1 MYVLLPDDPI
11 FLARFFRL
19 DKPFAELDGLYA
31 EEIGAERA
39 AVVRTAYD
47 SWAELAQLLPPAL
60 QWMFPISGDGPEGYT
75 LDDPLGRRLQSM
87 YIREDRDGHVAKL
100 MACQRMLTEA
110 QLHDSSDPLAMALDD
125 LDETYTDWVDDLRRA
140 VGVLNLRVPPRL
152 LKIFRSAAPLG
163 PTVALSL
170 NADQADDYRT
180 LCSRI
185 VHALSAGDDLGHATH
200 HMLYAS

>member
-19 DKPFAELDGLYA
+19 DKPFAELDGMYA

-39 AVVRTAYD
+39 AVVRAAYD

-60 QWMFPISGDGPEGYT
+60 QWIFPISGEGPEGYT

-87 YIREDRDGHVAKL
+87 YIREDRGGHVATL
-100 MACQRMLTEA
+100 MACQRMLSEA
-110 QLHDSSDPLAMALDD
+110 QLHDSSDPLALALGD
-125 LDETYTDWVDDLRRA
+125 LAETYTDWVDDLRRA
-140 VGVLNLRVPPRL
+140 VGVLNLEVPPRL
-152 LKIFRSAAPLG
+152 LDVFRSAAPVG
-163 PTVALSL
+163 PNVMVSL

-185 VHALSAGDDLGHATH
+185 VYALSAGDELGYTTH
-200 HMLYAS
+200 RMLYAS